1 MREAVRGYFDAVMET
16 AGTEGRAE
24 AVASDLSALGRAVG
38 SSEDLRAAL
47 SDPGLP
53 SRARRAVVNDLL
65 AGKVAP
71 ATAQLISYVIEVDR
85 APEIVSDLSWL
96 ASAAES
102 VLSASRAGAAG
113 GPGGGGSGVGQPGQP
128 AGEVEMLGRSASRE
142 RLGGYSSAVL
152 NPLADAGGMG
162 EVEDELF
169 RFSRVVDSS
178 EELKAVL
185 TDREMPAQRR
195 AGLVRD
201 LLGSKASP
209 ATVRLAAYAALY
221 GRPRD
226 YVASLGWLV
235 ERVAAEANRRVA
247 EVRSAVELDDDQ
259 RTRLTQALSRITG
272 RNVDVRV
279 SVDSDL
285 LGGFVASVGD
295 TVVDGSARHRLELLR
310 ERLSLPQVDLLTGT
324 GESS

>member
-16 AGTEGRAE
+16 AGTEDRAT
-24 AVASDLSALGRAVG
+24 AVASDITALGRAVA

-53 SRARRAVVNDLL
+53 SRARRAVINDLL

-85 APEIVSDLSWL
+85 APEIVADLTWL
-96 ASAAES
+96 AAAAES
-102 VLSASRAGAAG
+102 VLAAG
-113 GPGGGGSGVGQPGQP
+113 SSGASGAGSGSSAHPGQP
-128 AGEVEMLGRSASRE
+128 AEEVEMLGRSASRE
-142 RLGGYSSAVL
+142 RLGGYTSAVL
-152 NPLADAGGMG
+152 TPLADAGGMG

-185 TDREMPAQRR
+185 TDRDVPAQRR

-201 LLGSKASP
+201 LLGSKASA

-259 RTRLTQALSRITG
+259 RSRLTQALSRITG
-272 RNVDVRV
+272 RQVDVRV
-279 SVDSDL
+279 SVDSAL

>member
-16 AGTEGRAE
+16 AAAEQRAE
-24 AVASDLSALGRAVG
+24 AVAADLSALGRAVDL
-38 SSEDLRAAL
+38 SEDLRAAL
-47 SDPGLP
+47 SDPGLA
-53 SRARRAVVNDLL
+53 SRARRAVVSDLL
-65 AGKVAP
+65 EGKVAP
-71 ATAQLISYVIEVDR
+71 ATAQLVSYVIEVDR
-85 APEIVSDLSWL
+85 APEIVADLLWL
-96 ASAAES
+96 ASAAAAA
-102 VLSASRAGAAG
+102 VAAGAAG
-113 GPGGGGSGVGQPGQP
+113 G
-128 AGEVEMLGRSASRE
+128 AGEPGRPSGEVDMLGRSASRE
-142 RLGGYSSAVL
+142 RIEGYSTAVL
-152 NPLADAGGMG
+152 APLAAAGGLG

-169 RFSRVVDSS
+169 RFGRVVDAS

-185 TDREMPAQRR
+185 TDREMPAERR

-201 LLGSKASP
+201 LLGVKASAP
-209 ATVRLAAYAALY
+209 SIRLATYAALY

-226 YVASLGWLV
+226 YVTSLGWLV

-259 RTRLTQALSRITG
+259 RARLTQALSRITG
-272 RNVDVRV
+272 RQVDVRV
-279 SVDSDL
+279 SVDRDL

-295 TVVDGSARHRLELLR
+295 TVVDGSARHRLELLK

>member
-16 AGTEGRAE
+16 AGAEGRADV
-24 AVASDLSALGRAVG
+24 VAADLSALGRAVG

-53 SRARRAVVNDLL
+53 SRARRAVVSDLL
-65 AGKVAP
+65 EGKVAP
-71 ATAQLISYVIEVDR
+71 ATAQLVSYVIEVDR
-85 APEIVSDLSWL
+85 APEIVSDLAWL
-96 ASAAES
+96 ASSAA
-102 VLSASRAGAAG
+102 AAIAAGA
-113 GPGGGGSGVGQPGQP
+113 PGDAGQPGQP
-128 AGEVEMLGRSASRE
+128 GRRSGEVDMLGRSASRE
-142 RLGGYSSAVL
+142 RIEGYSTAVL
-152 NPLADAGGMG
+152 APLAAAGGLS

-169 RFSRVVDSS
+169 RFGRVVDSS

-185 TDREMPAQRR
+185 TDREVPAERR

-201 LLGSKASP
+201 LLGAKASP
-209 ATVRLAAYAALY
+209 PSVRLATYTALY

-226 YVASLGWLV
+226 YVASLSWLV
-235 ERVAAEANRRVA
+235 DRVAAEANRRVA

-259 RTRLTQALSRITG
+259 RARLTQALSRITG
-272 RNVDVRV
+272 RQVDVRV
-279 SVDSDL
+279 SVDRDL
-285 LGGFVASVGD
+285 LGGFIASVGD
-295 TVVDGSARHRLELLR
+295 TVVDGSARHRLELLK